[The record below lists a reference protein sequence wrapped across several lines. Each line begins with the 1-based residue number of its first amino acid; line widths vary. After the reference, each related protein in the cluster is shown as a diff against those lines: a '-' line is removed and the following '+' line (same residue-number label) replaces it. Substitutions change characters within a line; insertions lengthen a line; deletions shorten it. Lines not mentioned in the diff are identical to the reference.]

1 MLGTLSQTSNRKTI
15 RRHFG
20 KKELL
25 ALRWLSLG
33 ESSPRLPRWI
43 SKRTTSWQIH
53 PRTSFRG
60 GKNARQGTEER
71 RDSSSY
77 QRKQVGQSPENLLVV
92 TQNQHKRLETELAHL
107 YMRECFGNKEN
118 PKKELRT
125 RFAELLKR
133 IDLEIT

>member
-1 MLGTLSQTSNRKTI
+1 M
-15 RRHFG
+15 
-20 KKELL
+20 
-25 ALRWLSLG
+25 
-33 ESSPRLPRWI
+33 
-43 SKRTTSWQIH
+43 
-53 PRTSFRG
+53 
-60 GKNARQGTEER
+60 
-71 RDSSSY
+71 
-77 QRKQVGQSPENLLVV
+77 